1 MTTSPGIVFKVHSSR
16 RTARWPRIAS
26 YNKRRDALRQPV
38 NISFLLKLLVTARQ
52 TLSHLVTASEPVT
65 TTRSGVTRSSVD
77 KEELLSCVTER
88 HEPGPTITQA
98 QLEKSTQ
105 SRWQSPEALGRPH
118 LRCIQRRSKLAMFTM
133 SRPPIRSSP
142 SRSSRD
148 GDDILF
154 VIQNAED
161 MGNE

>member
-1 MTTSPGIVFKVHSSR
+1 MTTSPGIVFKGAQQPPDRQVATNR
-16 RTARWPRIAS
+16 LLQQAS
-26 YNKRRDALRQPV
+26 GCFAAT
-38 NISFLLKLLVTARQ
+38 F
-52 TLSHLVTASEPVT
+52 TASEPVT

-88 HEPGPTITQA
+88 HEPGPTIAQG

-105 SRWQSPEALGRPH
+105 SRWQSPEALGRLH
-118 LRCIQRRSKLAMFTM
+118 LRCTMFTM

-148 GDDILF
+148 RDDILF
-154 VIQNAED
+154 VIQNVED
-161 MGNE
+161 KGNE